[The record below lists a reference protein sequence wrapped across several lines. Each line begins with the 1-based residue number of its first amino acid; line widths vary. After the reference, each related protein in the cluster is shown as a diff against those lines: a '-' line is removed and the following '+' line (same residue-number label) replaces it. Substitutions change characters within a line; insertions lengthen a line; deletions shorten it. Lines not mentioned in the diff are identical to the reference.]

1 MAAVREDIQR
11 VKIAID
17 LANRDVLQ
25 KQQVSQELKNE
36 IAEIQ
41 MKNAELDDE
50 IKTYEKRFTNQEE
63 ELNSLIDQS
72 EELDR
77 MIEEKHII
85 IENLDNE
92 IEEAKNQKILNAE
105 E

>member
-50 IKTYEKRFTNQEE
+50 IKTYENRFANQEE
-63 ELNSLIDQS
+63 ELNSLID
-72 EELDR
+72 
-77 MIEEKHII
+77 
-85 IENLDNE
+85 
-92 IEEAKNQKILNAE
+92 
-105 E
+105 

>member
-50 IKTYEKRFTNQEE
+50 IKTYENRFTNQEE

>member
-1 MAAVREDIQR
+1 M
-11 VKIAID
+11 
-17 LANRDVLQ
+17 
-25 KQQVSQELKNE
+25 
-36 IAEIQ
+36 
-41 MKNAELDDE
+41 
-50 IKTYEKRFTNQEE
+50 
-63 ELNSLIDQS
+63 NSLIDQS

>member
-1 MAAVREDIQR
+1 
-11 VKIAID
+11 
-17 LANRDVLQ
+17 
-25 KQQVSQELKNE
+25 
-36 IAEIQ
+36 
-41 MKNAELDDE
+41 
-50 IKTYEKRFTNQEE
+50 
-63 ELNSLIDQS
+63 
-72 EELDR
+72 

>member
-41 MKNAELDDE
+41 MKN
-50 IKTYEKRFTNQEE
+50 
-63 ELNSLIDQS
+63 
-72 EELDR
+72 
-77 MIEEKHII
+77 
-85 IENLDNE
+85 
-92 IEEAKNQKILNAE
+92 
-105 E
+105 

>member
-50 IKTYEKRFTNQEE
+50 IKTYENRFTNQEE
-63 ELNSLIDQS
+63 ELNSLID
-72 EELDR
+72 
-77 MIEEKHII
+77 
-85 IENLDNE
+85 
-92 IEEAKNQKILNAE
+92 
-105 E
+105 